1 MDTEKDIQ
9 KVNKKEEK
17 TVKELEKEMAK
28 GK

>member
-28 GK
+28 GE